1 MRIQLFLVYFIRI
14 LLLLDRAVSIF
25 LVIKVLPLLADEELA
40 DVRSLVEGLVVDG
53 LVGLHD
59 GRQVHLLEVKFQPS
73 NYDSENIDS

>member
-1 MRIQLFLVYFIRI
+1 MRIQIFIFYSIRI

-25 LVIKVLPLLADEELA
+25 LVIKVLVIKVLPLLADEELA

-59 GRQVHLLEVKFQPS
+59 GRQVHQP
-73 NYDSENIDS
+73 

>member
-1 MRIQLFLVYFIRI
+1 MRIQIFLFYSIRI

-25 LVIKVLPLLADEELA
+25 LVIKVLVIKVLPLLADEELA

-59 GRQVHLLEVKFQPS
+59 GRQVHQP
-73 NYDSENIDS
+73 

>member
-1 MRIQLFLVYFIRI
+1 MQLFLVYFIRI
-14 LLLLDRAVSIF
+14 LLLLDRAVNIF

>member
-1 MRIQLFLVYFIRI
+1 MRIQIFLVFFIRI

-40 DVRSLVEGLVVDG
+40 DVRSLVEGLDVDG

-59 GRQVHLLEVKFQPS
+59 GRQVHQPGGEVPAIKL
-73 NYDSENIDS
+73 

>member
-1 MRIQLFLVYFIRI
+1 MRIQIFLVYFIRI